1 MKKAI
6 LFFLVS
12 MALFSC
18 KKTEQATTTNYTRY
32 VDPFIGTGGHGH
44 TFPGVVLPHG
54 MVQLSPDTRTQGWDA
69 CAGYYYDDSSILG
82 FSHRHL
88 SGTGMTDFAD
98 ILFTPFTGQLPLKN
112 DSLQQY
118 YPLSFSHDNEKAE
131 PGYYRVD
138 FDNKINAEL
147 TATTRAG
154 FHKYTFPSDTAGII
168 IDLHHNLHN
177 QKVLL
182 SELEI
187 INDREIKGMRL
198 TEGWSKRDYVYFHAK
213 FDKPF
218 AAKLYNENIFV
229 DANSLQGTNVK
240 AVLTFA
246 DPKNVMVKVGISAV
260 DAAGALK
267 NLDTEIAHW
276 DFETT
281 RTEAKN
287 TWEEQLSR
295 ISVEGGTDDEKK
307 IFYTGMYHAFI
318 HPSTYSDVDKRYR
331 GQDLDIH
338 TLNNSDTYYTIFSL
352 WDTYRAQM
360 PLVNI
365 VQPSKTNEFINS
377 LLLKYQQG
385 GLLPMWDI
393 AGCYSGTMIGAH
405 ATSVIAD
412 AYTKGIRG
420 YDVDLAYQAMMRSVP
435 YDTTGVIVHHPAIWE
450 WLMTKGKLYN
460 EEMGYIPADKDVIF
474 ATSRGLEYAYCDWA
488 LAQVAKDM
496 GNTADYDKLMERSA
510 RYKKYFDKETG
521 FMRALDSKGKF
532 MEPFNPSY
540 SNHMNSPYCEGNA
553 WQWTWFVPQDVSG
566 LINLMGGKDKFEQN
580 LDNLFNTQAS
590 VEGEEASADITGL
603 IGQYAHGNEPSHHI
617 IYLYNYID
625 KSDKTQELADRI
637 MREQYSVKPDGLTG
651 NEDCGQMSSWYI
663 LNALGFYQVAPGDPT
678 YTIARPLF
686 DKVTIRL
693 ENGKQLVVKAENNSP
708 ANKYVAS
715 VSLNGKPLDT
725 PFFKHADIVNGGE
738 LIFKMTNQ
746 VKK

>member
-131 PGYYRVD
+131 PGYYRVN
-138 FDNKINAEL
+138 FDNKINVEL
-147 TATTRAG
+147 TATTRVG
-154 FHKYTFPSDTAGII
+154 FHKYIFPSDTAGII
-168 IDLHHNLHN
+168 IDLHHSLHN

-187 INDREIKGMRL
+187 INDCEIKGMRL

-218 AAKLYNENIFV
+218 AAKLYNENILV
-229 DANSLQGTNVK
+229 QANSLLGDNVK

-331 GQDLDIH
+331 GQDLEIH

-420 YDVDLAYQAMMRSVP
+420 YDVDLAYQAMIRSVP

-460 EEMGYIPADKDVIF
+460 EEMGFIPADKDVIF

-496 GNTADYDKLMERSA
+496 GNTADYDKLMERAA

-532 MEPFNPSY
+532 IEPFNPSY

-580 LDNLFNTQAS
+580 LDNLFNTQDS

-617 IYLYNYID
+617 IYFYNYID
-625 KSDKTQELADRI
+625 KAYKTQELADKI
-637 MREQYSVKPDGLTG
+637 MREQYSIKPDGLTG

-686 DKVTIRL
+686 DKATIRL

-738 LIFKMTNQ
+738 LIFKMTNRP
-746 VKK
+746 KR